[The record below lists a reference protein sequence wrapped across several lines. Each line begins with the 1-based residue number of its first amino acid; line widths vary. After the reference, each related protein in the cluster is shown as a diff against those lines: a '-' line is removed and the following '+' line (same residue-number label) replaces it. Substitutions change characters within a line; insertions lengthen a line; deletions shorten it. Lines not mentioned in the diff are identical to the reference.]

1 MRTIPPNRQ
10 TGVVPHLFSRIEE
23 LDEQRSPQQS
33 TQGSTSPLEFGQDLV
48 KVLGMILL
56 YSARRPCAIRSPS
69 SSCGRSPR
77 SRPSLKREHRRH
89 AVADL
94 VADATYPGDTLRRR
108 GWAS

>member
-1 MRTIPPNRQ
+1 MRTVPPNRQ
-10 TGVVPHLFSRIEE
+10 TGVGPQFFSRIEE

-77 SRPSLKREHRRH
+77 SRLSLKPKSGRP

-94 VADATYPGDTLRRR
+94 VADAAYPGDT
-108 GWAS
+108 